1 MPDNSEIKEIRDACV
16 ALSFPNQ
23 QRAYEV
29 ACALKFAEDRALT
42 AAGVDRTGDGDG
54 GRGKTKRD

>member
-1 MPDNSEIKEIRDACV
+1 MPDNSEIKEIRDACA

-29 ACALKFAEDRALT
+29 ASALKFAEDRAVT
-42 AAGVDRTGDGDG
+42 VAGVCRAGDGDG
-54 GRGKTKRD
+54 GRDKIKRD